1 MLGSRYMPC
10 EECGASLD
18 RRERDGHV
26 CDSDRRLEYQ
36 VFQERA
42 AITQFDD
49 QLSAYL
55 ASPHGQFEVWYAE
68 FTRMRRPR

>member
-1 MLGSRYMPC
+1 M
-10 EECGASLD
+10 
-18 RRERDGHV
+18 

-49 QLSAYL
+49 ELGAYL

>member
-1 MLGSRYMPC
+1 MPC

-18 RRERDGHV
+18 RREREEHA

-42 AITQFDD
+42 VITQFDD
-49 QLSAYL
+49 ELGAYL
-55 ASPHGQFEVWYAE
+55 VSPQGQFEVWYAE
-68 FTRMRRPR
+68 LTRTRRPR